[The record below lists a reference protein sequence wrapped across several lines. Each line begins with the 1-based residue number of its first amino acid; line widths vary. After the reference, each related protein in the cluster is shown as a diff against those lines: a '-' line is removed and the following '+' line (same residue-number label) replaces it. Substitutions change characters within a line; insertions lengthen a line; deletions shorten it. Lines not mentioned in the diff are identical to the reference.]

1 MKIKLIF
8 ILFSF
13 FMFNSCT
20 YDCKHSYNSYED
32 MYEEIYCPECNG
44 IGQVKMSTS
53 DKVVLGIL
61 SFGPGALCDTKQCE
75 MCKGTGIVKRRR
87 LK

>member
-13 FMFNSCT
+13 FIFNSCT
-20 YDCKHSYNSYED
+20 FDYKHSNNYED
-32 MYEEIYCPECNG
+32 MYEEIYCPVCHG
-44 IGQVKMSTS
+44 IGQVKMSTA
-53 DKVVLGIL
+53 DKVVIGIL

-75 MCKGTGIVKRRR
+75 MCRGTGIVKRKK